1 MKLETLGCVWV
12 IVLALW
18 FWVEVIKFGRISL
31 DCPGCSGFF
40 RSHWR
45 SLYRFWGHQRAKKA
59 MPQLAAALL
68 FGRWPMHRYDHFL
81 STHIDSNTLVIAQ
94 WVKIIGDGL
103 FVQAEELRKSLWEK
117 DVSAKVYVGMRY
129 WHPFTEEAIEQVIW
143 WVLVLIFKVCICS
156 IM

>member
-31 DCPGCSGFF
+31 DCRGCSGFF

-45 SLYRFWGHQRAKKA
+45 SLYRFWGHRRAKKA

-103 FVQAEELRKSLWEK
+103 FVCSGGRVEEVSLGEGCLGQSVRWY
-117 DVSAKVYVGMRY
+117 ALL
-129 WHPFTEEAIEQVIW
+129 A
-143 WVLVLIFKVCICS
+143 S
-156 IM
+156 IHWRSYRAGNLMSSSFYFQGIHL